1 MKGALV
7 GILDLDAMVMKLR
20 EVSLSSLIPLPT
32 ATTKTIVFFKLLNIA
47 VSLLYNLKRKQNQK
61 SQIPSRIRLTNKQT
75 VIFVIF
81 IFSFFFGG
89 NRTGNKM
96 IRGVRHAQI

>member
-1 MKGALV
+1 
-7 GILDLDAMVMKLR
+7 MVMKLR
-20 EVSLSSLIPLPT
+20 EVSLSSL
-32 ATTKTIVFFKLLNIA
+32 KTIVFFKLLNIA

-81 IFSFFFGG
+81 IFSFFLGG
-89 NRTGNKM
+89 TGQET
-96 IRGVRHAQI
+96 G